1 MAMKNITINIKL
13 NIILFLCIT
22 DKLISFEISE
32 ILASSGFILLSLYYN
47 NEKKTIN
54 LLPFV
59 YNSSSIIYKFYFT
72 R

>member
-32 ILASSGFILLSLYYN
+32 IVASSGFILLSLYYN